1 MQILSIEE
9 LNKLYDE
16 LEKKCRMIEDFEDP
30 GVTNESLIEKFGIVQ
45 KYITEQQMFSENEKA
60 KEIATENLR

>member
-30 GVTNESLIEKFGIVQ
+30 DVTNESLIEKFGIVQ

>member
-1 MQILSIEE
+1 
-9 LNKLYDE
+9 
-16 LEKKCRMIEDFEDP
+16 MIEDFEDP